1 MCLITFQWQ
10 PDHDNRLILSANR
23 DEFLHR
29 PTQPLHAWLGAE
41 GVYAGKDLSQGGSW
55 LGIHKN
61 GRFAALTNHRDMS
74 NSDPEN
80 SDPENPIS
88 RGKLV
93 IDFLT
98 SEMSALD
105 YLRGLEKEAA
115 LYAGY
120 NLLVADTH
128 QLGYYSNASGQPAEI
143 LAPGLYGLS
152 NGLLDSP
159 WPKLKSAKLKLASWL
174 AESAKDPVNLK
185 STGLCQLLSSTEV
198 AADSALPD
206 TGIGLAMERILSSE
220 KIITPNYGTRCSTGL
235 IMGKSSLMIEETS
248 WLEDGKEGSHVRHYV
263 PNIR

>member
-10 PDHDNRLILSANR
+10 PDHDQRLILSANR

-29 PTQPLHAWLGAE
+29 PTQSLHAWLGTE

-61 GRFAALTNHRDMS
+61 GRFAALTNHRDMG
-74 NSDPEN
+74 NSG
-80 SDPENPIS
+80 PENPIS

-93 IDFLT
+93 VDFLT
-98 SEMSALD
+98 SDMPALD
-105 YLRGLEKEAA
+105 YLQGLEKEAA

-120 NLLVADTH
+120 NLLVADAH
-128 QLGYYSNASGQPAEI
+128 QLAYYSNASGQPAKI

-174 AESAKDPVNLK
+174 GESAKGTANVK

-198 AADSALPD
+198 AEDTTLPD

-235 IMGKSSLMIEETS
+235 IMGKSSLVIEEIS
-248 WLEDGKEGSHVRHYV
+248 WLKDGKEGSHIRHHM
-263 PNIR
+263 PIHQ

>member
-10 PDHDNRLILSANR
+10 PDHDQRLILTANR

-29 PTQPLHAWLGAE
+29 PTQPLHAWLDEE

-55 LGIHKN
+55 LGIHQN
-61 GRFAALTNHRDMS
+61 GRFAALTNHRDMRIS
-74 NSDPEN
+74 G
-80 SDPENPIS
+80 PENPIS

-98 SEMSALD
+98 SERSALD
-105 YLRGLEKEAA
+105 YLQGLEKEAA

-120 NLLVADTH
+120 NLLVADAH
-128 QLGYYSNASGQPAEI
+128 QLGYYSNASGKPAEI

-174 AESAKDPVNLK
+174 TESTKDPANVK
-185 STGLCQLLSSTEV
+185 STDLCQLLSSTEI

-248 WLEDGKEGSHVRHYV
+248 WLENGQEGSHVRHYV
-263 PNIR
+263 QSMR

>member
-10 PDHDNRLILSANR
+10 PDHDQRLILSANR
-23 DEFLHR
+23 DEFVHR
-29 PTQPLHAWLGAE
+29 PSQPLHAWLDEE

-61 GRFAALTNHRDMS
+61 GRFAALTNHRNMRS
-74 NSDPEN
+74 

-98 SEMSALD
+98 SEVPALD
-105 YLRGLEKEAA
+105 YLQGLEEEAA

-128 QLGYYSNASGQPAEI
+128 SLGYYSNTSDQPARI

-159 WPKLKSAKLKLASWL
+159 WPKLKSAKLKLTSWL
-174 AESAKDPVNLK
+174 DEAAKAPANMK
-185 STGLCQLLSSTEV
+185 PSGLCQLLSSTEV
-198 AADSALPD
+198 ATDSTLPD

-235 IMGKSSLMIEETS
+235 MISKSSLVIEEIS

-263 PNIR
+263 PSMR